1 VDEKPKAYGF
11 PEEWHYFCGRFP
23 SLQGKLTGF
32 FASAQKIVCESR
44 VIAGPADRVVYFLG
58 NACIEDFNEILQ
70 LGFNGY
76 GIGALKLLR
85 GLYERTITEAY
96 LANKPDATERFLD
109 FGDVQFYRAV
119 ENVLHDFPENPPL
132 TEAQIAE
139 VRASFDRLRSQFE
152 NKCDRC
158 GHPYPAASWKSHYT
172 LAEKGRPPHV
182 EKGKPWLDHFVFP
195 YYYRPTLELHATRQS
210 IFSRLAVTPEGLL
223 RFKSE
228 AQRKESEDAMR
239 AAHHLALAT
248 LEIQN
253 RYFNQGATDE
263 VDSRHADF
271 LEAWAIPGSRE
282 VQ

>member
-1 VDEKPKAYGF
+1 MGERPDAFGF
-11 PEEWHYFCGRFP
+11 PEEWQYLTGRFP
-23 SLQGKLTGF
+23 KLQSNLAGF
-32 FASAQKIVCESR
+32 FASALKLVCGTR
-44 VIAGPADRVVYFLG
+44 MIASPAERVVYFLG

-96 LANKPDATERFLD
+96 LANNPEGADRFLD
-109 FGDVQFYRAV
+109 FGEVQRWRAV
-119 ENVLHDFPENPPL
+119 EAVLHDFPQNPPL
-132 TEAQIAE
+132 TEEQITDS
-139 VRASFDRLRSQFE
+139 RAAYERVKDSFM
-152 NKCDRC
+152 NKCGGC
-158 GHPYPAASWKSHYT
+158 GAPYPAASWKSHYT

-182 EKGKPWLDHFVFP
+182 EKGKPWVDQFVFP

-210 IFSRLAVTPEGLL
+210 IFSRLKVAADESLQ
-223 RFKSE
+223 FNSE
-228 AQRKESEDAMR
+228 AQRVEAEEAMR

-253 RYFNQGATDE
+253 RYFNLGATDE
-263 VDSRHADF
+263 VDARHAEF
-271 LEAWAIPGSRE
+271 LEAWATPGGGE